1 MTAGLPN
8 KQKGREKSRAT
19 RTKDGVTQLPRKKFY
34 RQRAHANPFSDH
46 MLEYP
51 ASPDDMDWS
60 PYFPHYVQEETS
72 EGVAKPPRLRKDV
85 EIVDIGCGFGGLL
98 AALAPKLPDTLI
110 LGLEIRTQVA
120 EYVQERIKA
129 LRSQNSD
136 NLYQNVGCIRANT
149 MKFLPNFF
157 KKGQLSK
164 VFICFPDPHFKTR
177 KHKARIVSTTLNSEY
192 AYALRPGGIVYT
204 ITDVEDLHL
213 WMVQHLDS
221 HPAFER
227 IPKEEEE
234 ADECVQV
241 MLTETE
247 EDKNVGF
254 EVNIPAMALKRRD
267 VALAGLAAFIAWGFV
282 ASWLPVLRWA
292 GHAFVAGSLVTL
304 VVLLAALVLVSRR
317 PNDRTPRPHGAAF
330 LGSKAWRSEVQALRQ
345 RQSYTPTTIDTE
357 SPRVSQAVDGLL
369 GLIIRDFVS
378 SWYSNISRNPS
389 FSNQVDKA
397 IRQALLSLTES
408 LRDKDLAEL
417 VTSRLVPILT
427 AHFRDF
433 YEAEKSVR
441 GRKLNRS
448 VTESEELDLA
458 IASKFRDG
466 RLHPAASL
474 SFPDTKMVQQDYLR
488 SLVSKIVPQILPEN
502 MLSSRSVSI
511 IIREIVGCA
520 VLFPVVQLLAEP
532 DTWNQLMENLGRS
545 MLQDRSTVRKLR
557 AALDQHASPTPKSNK
572 LASMPRVAPGDSERK
587 FEKFIRAIR
596 KVNNLSD
603 ARRFR
608 SEVAS
613 QLKRD
618 SLQENQDQVYLR
630 RLEMGKRLLDQRV
643 NHLAAGGDRRA
654 PAPAPLPAS
663 SSSQSRLENASLV
676 ELLRDSAGLSY
687 FMEYMDR
694 QHLMP
699 LVQFWLVVDG
709 FRNPLE
715 DDGQDD
721 EQLPSTLPMW
731 TDSDRQD
738 LQQID
743 QAYLSKP
750 ELKVPESSKK
760 EVREFIKA
768 GKSATPAQYYRARRA
783 ILKAQSAVL
792 EEMRS
797 RFFQSFK
804 KSDLFYKC
812 LAAQEAASANT
823 TRAVQLP
830 DPQSSTNNRPSK
842 TLPTKPRPVSRLTHQ
857 LSGAG
862 KRTGSASDLRSL
874 NTNGNGPDPLTR
886 SRRSL
891 DESSAM
897 PLFDDDDIDNDGLM
911 DSVQSLDQD
920 TNSQQLPDTQV
931 VQAVEQALTN
941 IMEDDRPQTAEDLRA
956 SLFGGGLGGIG
967 GGLDDNAL
975 SLFSGNDND
984 SNRGS
989 LDMGV
994 RSAVLSK
1001 EGDKP
1006 SLSSLGLVSAASRI
1020 GVFVDDD
1027 LFGDENKDLPDDG
1040 DLDDGPLPDDEDEVH
1055 EAAPGDLGLAEAI
1068 TALSNDI
1075 DRLVAQEAV
1084 VESLT
1089 RKAEL
1094 TNNTAE
1100 LRILRKSR
1108 ASLHREIR
1116 RKELQRQQYVV
1127 QESDNSLYGRST
1139 IKIKSIQV
1147 GREEDGREFAL
1158 YVIEVQRNAGEQM
1171 PAASWVI
1178 SRRYSEFHELHQKLR
1193 SRYPSVRNL
1202 DFPRRRMVMKFQ
1214 SEFLRKR
1221 RTALEKY
1228 LRELLLLPEVC
1239 RSRDLRA
1246 FLSQSVIAQ
1255 GQDLLDREDK
1265 KDMMTRLYDSV
1276 ADGMDDILGNIPV
1289 LDQISVAGQNLI
1301 AAATSQLNA
1310 VPLNVNEDAFPAAEA
1325 EAELN
1330 AFENKELE
1338 PFIKPI
1344 CDIFL
1349 EVFELNKG
1357 NNWLRGRA
1365 VVVVLQQLLGGTI
1378 ERKVRDNVKMLVQ
1391 EDFVLRYIGMVQ
1403 DSLWQGGQLQR
1414 DRKPRTATEKKKTR
1428 TEASLMLATLLPDL
1442 AGSVVGRANA
1452 QAASRR
1458 IFATLN
1464 NSRLNAHLIFSPS
1477 TPRQAWAVG
1486 FSAAHGA
1493 SKARSFPIWFCHASP
1508 PGNQPFVATEGTRPR
1523 CPLFLSTNIAII
1535 NLINGITTATLPI
1548 PFLAGKVPALAH
1560 LVHPTKADVEAH
1572 FATHG
1577 TGEITEVKLMNGF
1590 GFIEYKDPMDA
1601 QDVVPGCL
1609 PYVTIPDLVPHFA
1622 PWLTRR
1628 ATKTDLTSWE
1638 NDSLSSLPAV
1648 PGTGRAVSATM
1659 SAPRLGP
1666 VVPLIGCRL
1675 RDSRTIPVGRS
1686 VHPPRSLSLDSM
1698 DLLPFV
1704 PCAELWFFWL
1714 RPIGTVPGRGL
1725 GDDDHG
1731 PPPHHLLDLKDFAR
1745 QSSLDVVYS
1754 ETGRDS
1760 NGRGFVEFET
1770 AADLRTAVEK
1780 LDGQEFKGQR
1790 VQCVADSLQTQP
1802 DIPPRERGRSRSP
1815 GRRPYPPPMDDYD
1828 RRGPPRGYSPR
1839 RDGYGYRDRSP
1850 RREYYDDRARYRS
1863 PPRRPMDDYPPPPPR
1878 GRYDDPYRRDYP
1890 PPPDP
1895 YANGRPPYDRPPRDF
1910 PPRDGGYPRDG
1921 YPRDY
1926 DRGGR
1931 YW

>member
-1 MTAGLPN
+1 MTANLPN
-8 KQKGREKSRAT
+8 KQKGRANDRAK
-19 RTKDGVTQLPRKKFY
+19 RAKDGGTQLPRKKFY

-51 ASPDDMDWS
+51 KSPDDMDWS
-60 PYFPHYVQEETS
+60 VYFPHYVQEGAS
-72 EGVAKPPRLRKDV
+72 EDPSKPPRLTKDV
-85 EIVDIGCGFGGLL
+85 EIVDIGCGFGGLTV
-98 AALAPKLPDTLI
+98 ALAPKMPETLT

-120 EYVQERIKA
+120 GYVQERIKA
-129 LRSQNSD
+129 LRAQNSD
-136 NLYQNVGCIRANT
+136 NMYQNVACIRANT

-157 KKGQLSK
+157 KKSQLSK
-164 VFICFPDPHFKTR
+164 IFICFPDPHFKAR

-213 WMVQHLDS
+213 WMVQHLEA

-227 IPKEEEE
+227 VSKEEAE

-241 MLTETE
+241 MSTETE
-247 EDKNVGF
+247 EKCGL
-254 EVNIPAMALKRRD
+254 EVNILVMALKRRD
-267 VALAGLAAFIAWGFV
+267 VIVAGLAVFIAWGFA
-282 ASWLPVLRWA
+282 ASWSPVLRWA

-304 VVLLAALVLVSRR
+304 VALLAGLFLVSRR
-317 PNDRTPRPHGAAF
+317 PNDRIPRPHGVTF
-330 LGSKAWRSEVQALRQ
+330 LDKKSWRSEVQALRQ
-345 RQSYTPTTIDTE
+345 RQSYTPTPIDPE
-357 SPRVSQAVDGLL
+357 SPRVSKAIDDLL
-369 GLIIRDFVS
+369 GLIIRDFVN
-378 SWYSNISRNPS
+378 SWYSNISSNPS
-389 FSNQVDKA
+389 FTNQVDQA
-397 IRQALLSLTES
+397 MRQAVLSLCDF
-408 LRDKDLAEL
+408 LRHKDLAEL

-441 GRKLNRS
+441 GKKLNRS

-488 SLVSKIVPQILPEN
+488 SLVAKIVPQVLPEN
-502 MLSSRSVSI
+502 MLASRAVFI
-511 IIREIVGCA
+511 IISEIVGCA
-520 VLFPVVQLLAEP
+520 VLFPVIQLLSEP

-557 AALDQHASPTPKSNK
+557 AALDQHAPSTPKTNK

-596 KVNNLSD
+596 SVNNLSD

-618 SLQENQDQVYLR
+618 SVEDNQDQVYLR

-643 NHLAAGGDRRA
+643 NHLAAGGERRL
-654 PAPAPLPAS
+654 PGPLPMPSS
-663 SSSQSRLENASLV
+663 SSSQSKLESAPLV
-676 ELLRDSAGLSY
+676 DILRDSSALSY

-694 QHLMP
+694 QNLMP

-715 DDGQDD
+715 DDGPDD
-721 EQLPSTLPMW
+721 ELPSTLPMW

-738 LQQID
+738 LQQIN
-743 QAYLSKP
+743 QAYLSRS
-750 ELKVPESSKK
+750 ELKVPDHSRS
-760 EVREFIKA
+760 EVKEFIKA
-768 GKSATPAQYYRARRA
+768 GKTATPLQYHRARRA

-797 RFFQSFK
+797 RFFQNFK
-804 KSDLFYKC
+804 RSDLFYKC
-812 LAAQEAASANT
+812 LAAEEAANIQTLRLTPQPEAQQAQQAQQIQASAPN
-823 TRAVQLP
+823 RA
-830 DPQSSTNNRPSK
+830 SK
-842 TLPTKPRPVSRLTHQ
+842 TLPVKPRPVSRLAPQ
-857 LSGAG
+857 LSNAG
-862 KRTGSASDLRSL
+862 VRTGSASDLRSL
-874 NTNGNGPDPLTR
+874 TSNGNGTGHR
-886 SRRSL
+886 ARHSL
-891 DESSAM
+891 DEGSSN
-897 PLFDDDDIDNDGLM
+897 PLFDDDDIDTDGLG
-911 DSVQSLDQD
+911 DSVQSLDPD

-931 VQAVEQALTN
+931 VRAVEQAFTN
-941 IMEDDRPQTAEDLRA
+941 IMEGDRPQTAEDLRA
-956 SLFGGGLGGIG
+956 SLFGGVGRNSI
-967 GGLDDNAL
+967 GGLDDNTS

-994 RSAVLSK
+994 RPVMSSR
-1001 EGDKP
+1001 EGEKP

-1027 LFGDENKDLPDDG
+1027 LFGDNNKDLPDDG
-1040 DLDDGPLPDDEDEVH
+1040 DPDDGPPPDDEDEVH

-1100 LRILRKSR
+1100 LRILRKSK
-1108 ASLHREIR
+1108 ASLQREIR
-1116 RKELQRQQYVV
+1116 RKELQRQQYVI

-1171 PAASWVI
+1171 PAASWMI

-1221 RTALEKY
+1221 RTALEQY
-1228 LRELLLLPEVC
+1228 LQDLLLLPEVC
-1239 RSRDLRA
+1239 RSRELRA
-1246 FLSQSVIAQ
+1246 FLSQSVITQ
-1255 GQDLLDREDK
+1255 GQDILDHQDK

-1289 LDQISVAGQNLI
+1289 LDQISEAGQNLI
-1301 AAATSQLNA
+1301 AAATNQLNT
-1310 VPLNVNEDAFPAAEA
+1310 VPLNVNEDTFPAAEA

-1349 EVFELNKG
+1349 EIFELNKG

-1378 ERKVRDNVKMLVQ
+1378 ERKVRDNVKILVQ
-1391 EDFVLRYIGMVQ
+1391 DENILKYIGMVQ
-1403 DSLWQGGQLQR
+1403 DSLWPGGQLQR
-1414 DRKPRTATEKKKTR
+1414 DRKPRTAAEKKKTR
-1428 TEASLMLATLLPDL
+1428 TEASLMLATLVPDL
-1442 AGSVVGRANA
+1442 AGSVVGRVNA
-1452 QAASRR
+1452 QTASRR

-1464 NSRLNAHLIFSPS
+1464 NSRLNAHLVFTMIDEIVS
-1477 TPRQAWAVG
+1477 V
-1486 FSAAHGA
+1486 
-1493 SKARSFPIWFCHASP
+1493 
-1508 PGNQPFVATEGTRPR
+1508 
-1523 CPLFLSTNIAII
+1523 LFEE
-1535 NLINGITTATLPI
+1535 P
-1548 PFLAGKVPALAH
+1548 
-1560 LVHPTKADVEAH
+1560 
-1572 FATHG
+1572 
-1577 TGEITEVKLMNGF
+1577 
-1590 GFIEYKDPMDA
+1590 
-1601 QDVVPGCL
+1601 
-1609 PYVTIPDLVPHFA
+1609 
-1622 PWLTRR
+1622 
-1628 ATKTDLTSWE
+1628 
-1638 NDSLSSLPAV
+1638 
-1648 PGTGRAVSATM
+1648 
-1659 SAPRLGP
+1659 
-1666 VVPLIGCRL
+1666 
-1675 RDSRTIPVGRS
+1675 
-1686 VHPPRSLSLDSM
+1686 
-1698 DLLPFV
+1698 
-1704 PCAELWFFWL
+1704 
-1714 RPIGTVPGRGL
+1714 
-1725 GDDDHG
+1725 
-1731 PPPHHLLDLKDFAR
+1731 
-1745 QSSLDVVYS
+1745 
-1754 ETGRDS
+1754 
-1760 NGRGFVEFET
+1760 
-1770 AADLRTAVEK
+1770 
-1780 LDGQEFKGQR
+1780 
-1790 VQCVADSLQTQP
+1790 
-1802 DIPPRERGRSRSP
+1802 
-1815 GRRPYPPPMDDYD
+1815 
-1828 RRGPPRGYSPR
+1828 
-1839 RDGYGYRDRSP
+1839 
-1850 RREYYDDRARYRS
+1850 
-1863 PPRRPMDDYPPPPPR
+1863 
-1878 GRYDDPYRRDYP
+1878 
-1890 PPPDP
+1890 
-1895 YANGRPPYDRPPRDF
+1895 
-1910 PPRDGGYPRDG
+1910 
-1921 YPRDY
+1921 
-1926 DRGGR
+1926 
-1931 YW
+1931 